1 MKHKLETMSTAQ
13 LEELLRS
20 ELDKGRDRKK
30 VMQILRIL
38 EERDSC
44 NSTIISEATARKP
57 RKWLSRTIAIAA
69 VLTVLLVM
77 VPPAFGA
84 ENIFEILGRWTQ
96 DVFCFFAPCEEG
108 YVYETDHPGLQQLYD
123 TMQEHGATERC
134 VPTWL
139 PEGYELKDISVFRQ
153 RISTKI
159 SAQFLSDSGF
169 IVIAYEIFDEST
181 SNFYPKDATSV
192 EMFEREGIK
201 HFILPNDEK
210 WIGIWNTGNIECSV
224 TVNEDIEFL
233 YKLIK
238 SIYKEN

>member
-57 RKWLSRTIAIAA
+57 RKWMSRAIAIAA

-108 YVYETDHPGLQQLYD
+108 YVYKTDHPGLQQLYD

-139 PEGYELKDISVFRQ
+139 PEGYELEALKIFEQ
-153 RISTKI
+153 RMSTKI
-159 SAQFLSDSGF
+159 ISKFSNGDSF
-169 IVIAYEIFDEST
+169 VIVSFEVHDEKT
-181 SNFYPKDATSV
+181 SNAYPKDDDSIEV
-192 EMFEREGIK
+192 FEREGIK
-201 HFILPNDEK
+201 HYIMPNDEK